1 MVNLSLGEFS
11 KRYIAIMSEVMR
23 KAMRSQTDELVKGKI
38 TIPQFL
44 VLHIV
49 SKTGAQKMSFLAKEM
64 RVSLPAMSGLINRLH
79 KLGVVRRIY
88 DQADR
93 RIIRV
98 DLTAK
103 GKNLVKQVILQ
114 RQRMISNIF
123 SRVRPQEREEF
134 LRILSKIHN
143 LYKH

>member
-1 MVNLSLGEFS
+1 MADLSLGEFS
-11 KRYIAIMSEVMR
+11 KRYIAIISEVMKR
-23 KAMRSQTDELVKGKI
+23 AMRSQTDELAKGKI

-49 SKTGAQKMSFLAKEM
+49 SKSGAQKMSFLAKEM
-64 RVSLPAMSGLINRLH
+64 GVSLPAMSGLINRLH
-79 KLGVVRRIY
+79 KLGMVKRIY

-98 DLTAK
+98 SLTEK

-123 SRVRPQEREEF
+123 STVRPQEREEF

>member
-1 MVNLSLGEFS
+1 MTNLSLREFS
-11 KRYIAIMSEVMR
+11 KRYIAIMSEIIK
-23 KAMRSQTDELVKGKI
+23 KAMHSQTDELAKGKI

-44 VLHIV
+44 VLHII
-49 SKTGAQKMSFLAKEM
+49 SRTGAQKMSFLAKEM
-64 RVSLPAMSGLINRLH
+64 GVSLPAMSGLINRLH
-79 KLGVVRRIY
+79 KMGVIRRIY

-98 DLTAK
+98 DLTEK

-114 RQRMISNIF
+114 RQKMISDIF
-123 SRVRPQEREEF
+123 SAVRPQEREEF